1 MARSASGESV
11 LTRMVRIFEAF
22 TPDET
27 VLSGESGALRRSRP
41 PFVSLNENRLADG
54 PYQGA

>member
-27 VLSGESGALRRSRP
+27 VLSVTQVARRANPAR
-41 PFVSLNENRLADG
+41 
-54 PYQGA
+54 